1 MERIK
6 NLEMYQK
13 IILIL
18 LVVLLLV
25 FTIWYCVLSAQEG
38 IMYKGSYFRCSQ
50 EGDTILYSGKI
61 DGEEAVFRITPD
73 KFVYF
78 AVSDR
83 SYGPYSVREDATA
96 VPQAYKTSQY
106 MTGIEVRNGED
117 VIFRGV
123 AHKTGSDNTGYV
135 LIDENGDLAGL
146 NFQITTGSG
155 TAIDSEGNAIGLLKP
170 SVGTILRLLDDPQ
183 LVKRCQWI
191 GWFLGVFC
199 SIAVAVSILFSDELF
214 RWNLSFHIRDVE
226 DAKPSD
232 WELSRRFFGWVSL
245 IVIAF
250 VSYIVGLK

>member
-18 LVVLLLV
+18 LLVMLLA
-25 FTIWYCVLSAQEG
+25 FTICYCILSSQEG
-38 IMYKGSYFRCSQ
+38 IMYRGSFLRCSR

-61 DGEEAVFRITPD
+61 NGEEAAFRVTPD

-78 AVSDR
+78 TVSDR

-96 VPQAYKTSQY
+96 VPQEYITSQY

-123 AHKTGSDNTGYV
+123 AHKTGSDNSGYV
-135 LIDENGDLAGL
+135 LIDENGDIAGL
-146 NFQITTGSG
+146 NFQITTSSG
-155 TAIDSEGNAIGLLKP
+155 AAVDSEGNVIDLLSP
-170 SVGTILRLLDDPQ
+170 PVGTVLQLLDGPQ
-183 LVKRCQWI
+183 LVIRCQWI
-191 GWFLGVFC
+191 GWFLGTFC
-199 SIAVAVSILFSDELF
+199 SVAVTVSILFADEIF

-232 WELSRRFFGWVSL
+232 WELSRRFFGWISL
-245 IVIAF
+245 IVMALI
-250 VSYIVGLK
+250 SYIVGLK